1 MNRRTLLA
9 GAVALA
15 GSSAAQ
21 AQQPQRPALRTPAP
35 PNARVYIIAPVDGAT
50 VQSPVTVQFGLSGMG
65 VAPAGVEREST
76 GHHHLLINVDPAQ
89 MNMDD
94 PIPADD
100 THVHFG
106 GGQTE
111 VAVNL
116 RPGTYTLRLLLADAF
131 HIPHNP
137 PVVSAPVRITVR

>member
-1 MNRRTLLA
+1 MDRRSLLA

-15 GSSAAQ
+15 GSSAY
-21 AQQPQRPALRTPAP
+21 AQQRPSQRTPAP
-35 PNARVYIIAPVDGAT
+35 ANARVYIISPADSVT
-50 VQSPVTVQFGLSGMG
+50 VQSPFLVQFGLSGIG
-65 VAPAGVEREST
+65 VAPAGVERENT

-94 PIPADD
+94 PIPVDE

-111 VAVNL
+111 AMVTL
-116 RPGTYTLRLLLADAF
+116 QPGTYTLRLMLADAF

-137 PVVSAPVRITVR
+137 PIVSAPVRVTVR

>member
-1 MNRRTLLA
+1 MNRRSLLA

-15 GSSAAQ
+15 GFPAH
-21 AQQPQRPALRTPAP
+21 AQQPQRPSQRTPAP
-35 PNARVYIIAPVDGAT
+35 ANARVYIIAPAEGAT
-50 VQSPVTVQFGLSGMG
+50 VQSPFLVQFGLSGIG

-94 PIPADD
+94 PIPVDA

-111 VAVNL
+111 AMVTLPA
-116 RPGTYTLRLLLADAF
+116 GTYTLRLMLADAF

-137 PVVSAPVRITVR
+137 PIVSAPVRVTVR